1 MEARLATRLEAG
13 LKAGLKAWRQA
24 LEQQMREKDDQDMNS
39 MDTDSRVQLT
49 HRPGG
54 EPKIKVPTKFLY
66 TCHWQE
72 SFKLSLIFA
81 SVCGPLVKSFNY
93 SIDSFDDVMNHL
105 F

>member
-1 MEARLATRLEAG
+1 MEACLATRLEVG

-24 LEQQMREKDDQDMNS
+24 LEQQMREKDGQYMNTV
-39 MDTDSRVQLT
+39 DTDSRVELT

-66 TCHWQE
+66 TCHLHE
-72 SFKLSLIFA
+72 PFKLSLIST

-93 SIDSFDDVMNHL
+93 SIDSFDDFMNHL